1 MSDAADRPGRR
12 PGGAF
17 ADDFRGPQLR
27 SDLWVAHYL
36 PQWTTP
42 DRSAARYRI
51 TDDGLQLRIEE
62 DQLDWRAQDGALR
75 VSNVQTGVYSGS
87 EGTTRGTHRHRP
99 DGLVVRTE
107 TGTRMSWAPSAGRL
121 AVTVSASTDSSCMLA
136 AWLVG
141 TEHRSEEDSGEICI
155 FEIDASAVRP
165 GSTTARSGI
174 KAHHDPRLRDDM
186 AEVLLPFS
194 AVQPHTWSVTW
205 GGGTTAIACEG
216 TVVRTLHQAP
226 DYPLFLMLDLFEI
239 GPRGGAYPKT
249 AVIHHVEGQAVESA
263 SASLRGR

>member
-1 MSDAADRPGRR
+1 MSGAADHPEDRPDR
-12 PGGAF
+12 AF

-42 DRSAARYRI
+42 DRSAARYRL
-51 TDDGLQLRIEE
+51 TEEGLQLRIEE

-75 VSNVQTGVYSGS
+75 VSNLQTGVYSGA
-87 EGTTRGTHRHRP
+87 EGTTRGTHRHRS

-107 TGTRMSWAPSAGRL
+107 TGTRISWAPSAGRL
-121 AVTVSASTDSSCMLA
+121 AVTVSASTDPSCMLA

-155 FEIDASAVRP
+155 FEIDASAV
-165 GSTTARSGI
+165 GQDSTTARSGI
-174 KAHHDPRLRDDM
+174 KAHHDPRLHDDM

-205 GGGTTAIACEG
+205 GGGTTVITCEG
-216 TVVRTLHQAP
+216 TVVRTLDQAP
-226 DYPLFLMLDLFEI
+226 GYPLFLMLDLFEI
-239 GPRGGAYPKT
+239 GPREGAYPKT
-249 AVIHHVEGQAVESA
+249 AVIHHVEGQAAERA
-263 SASLRGR
+263 SASPYGR